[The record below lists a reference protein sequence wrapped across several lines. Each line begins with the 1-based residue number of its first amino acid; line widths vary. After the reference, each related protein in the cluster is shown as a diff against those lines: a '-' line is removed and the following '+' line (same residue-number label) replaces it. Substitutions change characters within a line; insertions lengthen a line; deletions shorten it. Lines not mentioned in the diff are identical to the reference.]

1 VGGKVYCQRVK
12 NRGILAP
19 MNTTGFLDRLWW
31 LQGQRGLSDVEMA
44 KVLRISHPHLWRLK
58 HRLRE
63 PGLKTI
69 LSAVREFPELAVFV
83 SGNVR
88 QGKTTIP
95 MRKSKEAP

>member
-1 VGGKVYCQRVK
+1 
-12 NRGILAP
+12 
-19 MNTTGFLDRLWW
+19 MDTSGFLDRLWW

-44 KVLRISHPHLWRLK
+44 RTLRISHPHLWRLK

-83 SGNVR
+83 GGNVR
-88 QGKTTIP
+88 NGTPTIP
-95 MRKSKEAP
+95 TRKEGGR